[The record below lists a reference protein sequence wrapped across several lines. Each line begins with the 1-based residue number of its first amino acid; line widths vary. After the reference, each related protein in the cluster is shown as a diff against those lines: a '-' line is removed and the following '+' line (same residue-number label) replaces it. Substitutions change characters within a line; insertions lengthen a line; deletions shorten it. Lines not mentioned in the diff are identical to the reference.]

1 MQTSMMNQADCL
13 KLYGTQYMINKLI
26 GERKLF
32 RLDRGIYSENE
43 HIPEIAVITFKYPKA
58 ILTMRSAFYI
68 HGLTDVIPDFYDLAT
83 DRDAAKIS
91 DKRVRQFFYP
101 KETLSDGVQKMEYR
115 GCMINIYSK
124 ERMLV
129 ELIRYKS
136 KLPFD
141 YYKEVI
147 LNYRKIMP
155 ALDIQAIQD
164 YAMSMPKSEMIMET
178 LQMEVF

>member
-1 MQTSMMNQADCL
+1 MQTGMMNQADCL
-13 KLYGTQYMINKLI
+13 KLYGTQYRINKLI
-26 GERKLF
+26 GEGKLF
-32 RLDRGIYSENE
+32 RLDRGIYSESE

-68 HGLTDVIPDFYDLAT
+68 HELTDVVSDFYDLAT

-101 KETLSDGVQKMEYR
+101 KETLLDGVRKMDYR
-115 GCMINIYSK
+115 GYLINIYSK

-129 ELIRYKS
+129 ELIRYKC

-147 LNYRKIMP
+147 LNYRIIMP
-155 ALDIQAIQD
+155 TLDIQAIQD
-164 YAMSMPKSEMIMET
+164 YAISMPKSEMIMET